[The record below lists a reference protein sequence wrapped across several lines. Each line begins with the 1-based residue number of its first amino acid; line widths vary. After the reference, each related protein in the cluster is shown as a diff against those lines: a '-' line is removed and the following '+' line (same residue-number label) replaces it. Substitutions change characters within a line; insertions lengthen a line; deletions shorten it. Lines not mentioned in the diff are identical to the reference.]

1 MGRNLMKLDGRV
13 NLVRTLPYALQ
24 QILAMFVTNLV
35 PIWTI
40 GSMSQPALT
49 HPQLMSLAQSA
60 MVIAGI
66 ATFIQAT
73 PIWKIGANLP
83 IFMGVSFTF
92 VVPLAS
98 IASKYGYG
106 AVIGSVLVGGAFEGI
121 LGLTAKYWKKMISPI
136 VSATVVTGIGLSLLS
151 VAARNFGGG
160 YAEDFGSVSN
170 LTIGGVTFV
179 VCILWS
185 VLTRGRKRQLSI
197 LIGLIAGYITALM
210 FGKVDFSEMKGI
222 GIFSLPKIL
231 PFKPIFRSDAILSIC
246 IIYVVSATETL
257 GDASALV
264 NGALHREVSSEEVRG
279 ALSADGFG
287 SMLGGFF
294 GVPPVTSYS
303 ENVGL
308 TILTKVINKNVAR
321 VGAAIL
327 VICGLFPPIAAFMQT
342 IPSAVMGGILLV
354 VLGQIL
360 VSGFQMISETGFT
373 ARNKLIVALSLAIG
387 IGFTASTEAGI
398 WESFPVLLRSIF
410 EQNVVA
416 IIFVIAFLLNLILP
430 QNLDD

>member
-1 MGRNLMKLDGRV
+1 MELDGRV
-13 NLVRTLPYALQ
+13 SIIRTIPYALQ

-40 GSMSQPALT
+40 GAVAQPALSYS
-49 HPQLMSLAQSA
+49 QLLSLAQSA
-60 MVIAGI
+60 MIIAGI

-73 PIWKIGANLP
+73 PVWKIGAGLP

-92 VVPLAS
+92 VIPLSS

-106 AVIGSVLVGGAFEGI
+106 AVIGSVIIGGVFEGI
-121 LGLTAKYWKKMISPI
+121 LGLTARYWKKMIAPI

-160 YAEDFGSVSN
+160 YTDDFGSVPN
-170 LTIGGVTFV
+170 LVIGSVTFF
-179 VCILWS
+179 VCILW
-185 VLTRGRKRQLSI
+185 TIFIKGRKKQLSI
-197 LIGLIAGYITALM
+197 LMGLIAGYITALLL
-210 FGKVDFSEMKGI
+210 GKVDFSKMSEAGF
-222 GIFSLPKIL
+222 FSLPSLL
-231 PFKPIFRSDAILSIC
+231 PFKPVFRPDAIISIC
-246 IIYVVSATETL
+246 IIYMVSATETL

-264 NGALHREVSSEEVRG
+264 SGALHREVSPDEVRG
-279 ALSADGFG
+279 ALTADGFG
-287 SMLGGFF
+287 SMLGGLF

-321 VGAAIL
+321 IGAVIL
-327 VICGLFPPIAAFMQT
+327 IICGLCPHIAAFMQT
-342 IPSAVMGGILLV
+342 VPAAVMGGVLLV

-360 VSGFQMISETGFT
+360 VSGFQMISEAGFT
-373 ARNKLIVALSLAIG
+373 TRNKLIVALSLGIG

-398 WESFPVLLRSIF
+398 WKNFPVIIQSIF
-410 EQNVVA
+410 SQSVVA
-416 IIFVIAFLLNLILP
+416 VIFVISFLLNLVLP
-430 QNLDD
+430 RNLDD